1 MKTIKALIRVTLK
14 AVPFFV
20 AMAVLILLV
29 LWIAGVFTSKI
40 GPGHEPVSAGGLAE
54 NYRTDQVHE
63 VVKPYFEEAL
73 GSVKAADRTAI
84 SSRILAPIQK
94 INVVAGQTVKAGD
107 VLIQLD
113 PREIQA
119 RLFQAQAGVTAA
131 EATLK
136 KAESDFVR
144 YRNLLEKLA
153 VSKSEFE
160 RVQTERN
167 VAQARLRQAKESL
180 IEAEVML
187 SYTTIKAP
195 KAGLVVDRLAEPGDT
210 ARQGVPL
217 LVLYDPASLR
227 LEVPVPE
234 SLALRLK
241 KGDKL
246 TVRFDALNQ
255 KITAV
260 VDEIVPQAEVG
271 SRSLLVKVTLPE
283 TAGLFEGTFGRI
295 QIPSGQRRHLC
306 LAVDAIHR
314 VGQLEY
320 VDVVKKDKTF
330 ERRMI
335 KTGRLGMPGKVE
347 VLSGVEA
354 GETVRLPQIK
364 PTDINR

>member
-1 MKTIKALIRVTLK
+1 MKTIKALIRVTLN

-20 AMAVLILLV
+20 GIAVLILLV
-29 LWIAGVFTSKI
+29 LWIAGVFTPKI
-40 GPGHEPVSAGGLAE
+40 GPGHEPVTAERLAE
-54 NYRTDQVHE
+54 HDRTDQVHE

-73 GSVKAADRTAI
+73 GSVKAADRTEI
-84 SSRILAPIQK
+84 SSRILAPIGE
-94 INVVAGQTVKAGD
+94 ITVAAGQTVKAGD
-107 VLIQLD
+107 PLIRLD

-136 KAESDFVR
+136 KTETDFER
-144 YRNLLEKLA
+144 YGRLLESRA
-153 VSKSEFE
+153 VSRSEFE
-160 RVQTERN
+160 RIQTERN
-167 VAQARLRQAKESL
+167 VAHARLRQAKESL

-187 SYTTIKAP
+187 SYTIIKAP

-210 ARQGVPL
+210 ARQGIPL

-234 SLALRLK
+234 SLAVRLK
-241 KGDKL
+241 KGDKF
-246 TVRFDALNQ
+246 TVRFDALDREV
-255 KITAV
+255 TAM

-271 SRSLLVKVTLPE
+271 SRSLLVKAALPE
-283 TAGLFEGTFGRI
+283 TAGLFEGMFGRI

-306 LAVDAIHR
+306 LSVDAIRR

-320 VDVVKKDKTF
+320 VDVVKEDNVL

-354 GETVRLPQIK
+354 GETVRLPEIK
-364 PTDINR
+364 SSDVNR